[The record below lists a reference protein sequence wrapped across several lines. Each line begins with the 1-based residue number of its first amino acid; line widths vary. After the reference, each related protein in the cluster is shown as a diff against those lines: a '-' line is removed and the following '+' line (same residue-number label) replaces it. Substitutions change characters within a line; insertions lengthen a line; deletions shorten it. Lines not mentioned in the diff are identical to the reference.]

1 MVLGGVACV
10 GNETRLVDCQSAAIP
25 SCSHSDDAG
34 VLCKAE
40 CKMKCNLRGIPFSTQ
55 VVYNNHSTIR
65 ITSCKIIINMS
76 VDVSFKISLS
86 SEVTHAQ
93 TMIKCLQVISWCR

>member
-1 MVLGGVACV
+1 MALGGVACV

-40 CKMKCNLRGIPFSTQ
+40 CKMKYNLRDTLFYTGCIQQGPF
-55 VVYNNHSTIR
+55 VYR
-65 ITSCKIIINMS
+65 
-76 VDVSFKISLS
+76 
-86 SEVTHAQ
+86 Q
-93 TMIKCLQVISWCR
+93 